1 MKTKSIL
8 FSVITA
14 VAISGFAS
22 VSAVNVDLQIEDE
35 LNKKEQ
41 QEMVKKAQDLNEKIT
56 FTKVNS
62 CKSMETV
69 MSGFLETYRKLH
81 PQRTTRYWDD
91 YDYVFYENSASLD
104 WAAPEAMTNSISAW
118 VSKSASADSIRWGTA
133 SLSADMWTIS
143 DYSTTN
149 IQKLWVDEPELL
161 KSNGKY
167 LFYYSEVS
175 YKDRYISIIKT
186 PTKKD
191 LSDAEIVAKINIP
204 DSLNDIQLFLNG
216 DKLVILGSRY
226 ASKSDSILW

>member
-14 VAISGFAS
+14 VAVSGFAS

-81 PQRTTRYWDD
+81 PKNLLRCSGVRKES
-91 YDYVFYENSASLD
+91 YDYHN
-104 WAAPEAMTNSISAW
+104 
-118 VSKSASADSIRWGTA
+118 
-133 SLSADMWTIS
+133 
-143 DYSTTN
+143 
-149 IQKLWVDEPELL
+149 
-161 KSNGKY
+161 
-167 LFYYSEVS
+167 
-175 YKDRYISIIKT
+175 
-186 PTKKD
+186 
-191 LSDAEIVAKINIP
+191 AEGWK
-204 DSLNDIQLFLNG
+204 G
-216 DKLVILGSRY
+216 
-226 ASKSDSILW
+226 